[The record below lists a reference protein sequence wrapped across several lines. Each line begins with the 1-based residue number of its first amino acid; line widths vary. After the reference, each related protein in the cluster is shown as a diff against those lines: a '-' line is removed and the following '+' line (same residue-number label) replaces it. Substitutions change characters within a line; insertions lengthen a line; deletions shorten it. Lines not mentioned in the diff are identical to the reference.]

1 MIENIS
7 QMVRRYTLDKFKD
20 IIPFYNNVE
29 YKKSDPPAYIFK
41 LLQLQI
47 EKNCVLYSNF
57 VID

>member
-1 MIENIS
+1 
-7 QMVRRYTLDKFKD
+7 MVRRYTLDKFKD

-47 EKNCVLYSNF
+47 EKIAYFIQILLL
-57 VID
+57 IEKI